1 MKKLVLILSVLALQG
16 CSVLALWPKPHDPVM
31 FDNVVSVKIAVD
43 KLSCED
49 KNWTDAENKIHHL
62 KVYATLRKDP
72 QATSI
77 AQLEEAI
84 AKAKAS
90 NNKLFCEGILKINK
104 TRIDTTIDAWR
115 GR

>member
-1 MKKLVLILSVLALQG
+1 MKKLLLILSVLALQG
-16 CSVLALWPKPHDPVM
+16 CSLIAIWPKPHDPVM
-31 FDNVVSVKIAVD
+31 FDSAVSVKIAID
-43 KLSCED
+43 KVSCED
-49 KNWTDAENKIHHL
+49 QNGTDAESKIHHL

-72 QATSI
+72 QATSL

-90 NNKLFCEGILKINK
+90 NNKLFCEGVLKINK
-104 TRIDTTIDAWR
+104 TRIDTTVDAWR